1 MRLGFIGMGNMALAL
16 AEGFIK
22 AGKLAP
28 ADMIAYA
35 PNQKKLGENAA
46 RLGFCQASTA
56 MEVGATADLVVM
68 ACKPAQIEDALS
80 SLGDTIKEKA
90 LISIALGWD
99 HARYRAALSTDTRVQ
114 VVMPNTPAAVGEGV
128 FLFEEEHSLKEGE
141 LALAKELF
149 GALGMVI
156 TLPSSQMGI
165 GGAVAGCGPAFV
177 DMMIEAFA
185 DAGVKYGLTRANA
198 LRMTAQMVLGSAKL
212 QLLSGKHP
220 GELKDAVCS
229 PGGSTIKG
237 VTALEQAGFRA
248 NCISAIDAIMQP
260 TKK

>member
-35 PNQKKLGENAA
+35 PNQKKLSDNAA
-46 RLGFCQASTA
+46 RLGFCPAKTA
-56 MEVGATADLVVM
+56 REVGETADLVVM

-80 SLGDTIKEKA
+80 SLGNTIKEKA

-99 HARYRAALSTDTRVQ
+99 HARYRAALSADTRVQ
-114 VVMPNTPAAVGEGV
+114 FVMPNTPAAVGEGV
-128 FLFEEEHSLKEGE
+128 FLFEEEHSLKAEE
-141 LALAKELF
+141 LSLVRELF
-149 GALGMVI
+149 GALGTVI

-185 DAGVKYGLTRANA
+185 DAGVKYGLTRTNA
-198 LRMTAQMVLGSAKL
+198 LQMTAQMVLGSAKL